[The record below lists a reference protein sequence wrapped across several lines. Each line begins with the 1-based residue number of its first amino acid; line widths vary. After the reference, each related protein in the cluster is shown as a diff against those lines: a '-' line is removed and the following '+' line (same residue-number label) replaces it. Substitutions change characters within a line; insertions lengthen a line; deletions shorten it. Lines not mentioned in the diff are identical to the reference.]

1 MELLAEPEI
10 MKTYNGKGIPP
21 LKKKLN
27 NINWKNLQRLPLVR
41 LCAGDIPEKKEYDGQ
56 IGLSLTRSDHRHI
69 KHDICK
75 PLPMPDNSVDSYQA
89 EDVFEHIEYD
99 KLLPIINEIYRV
111 LKPNATFRLSV
122 PDYGCDVLIDR
133 SEKNT
138 LGNIVFDPGGEIPNE
153 PGHLWFP
160 RIDKVKQLL
169 EKSAFGKFGKIEYLH
184 FYNMDGTFVVNKID
198 YSKGHIQRT
207 PDFDKRVQN
216 PFRPMSIVID
226 LVKNDQKMQEAI
238 ILNNKGEELFNK
250 GDVEMALTTFKKAI
264 EIEPNIVTAYKHLGV
279 FYWQNGEVQKSIKH
293 FKKVIK
299 LDQNNRDVILSYGN
313 ILTDL
318 GKIEDARNLYSSYLQ
333 KNPEGEEILS
343 ALRKLEGENFNDIA
357 LVTHKS
363 KGKIFP
369 VQSQTDE
376 HKADFPVP
384 FMDETEIKAICCCLK
399 IFHKPI
405 NALEWGSGNS
415 TTYFSGYLPE
425 GSEWHSVE
433 HNPKW
438 VAYVQSL
445 IDKLKLGCQ
454 NVYLHHVSCIGEF
467 QEGSGDGCLETFRDY
482 VLFPIELKKTFKI
495 IIVDGRARIHCM
507 KVGWQLLD
515 NNGVMIL
522 HDA

>member
-1 MELLAEPEI
+1 

-198 YSKGHIQRT
+198 YSKGHIQ
-207 PDFDKRVQN
+207 
-216 PFRPMSIVID
+216 
-226 LVKNDQKMQEAI
+226 
-238 ILNNKGEELFNK
+238 
-250 GDVEMALTTFKKAI
+250 
-264 EIEPNIVTAYKHLGV
+264 
-279 FYWQNGEVQKSIKH
+279 
-293 FKKVIK
+293 
-299 LDQNNRDVILSYGN
+299 
-313 ILTDL
+313 
-318 GKIEDARNLYSSYLQ
+318 
-333 KNPEGEEILS
+333 
-343 ALRKLEGENFNDIA
+343 
-357 LVTHKS
+357 
-363 KGKIFP
+363 
-369 VQSQTDE
+369 
-376 HKADFPVP
+376 
-384 FMDETEIKAICCCLK
+384 
-399 IFHKPI
+399 
-405 NALEWGSGNS
+405 
-415 TTYFSGYLPE
+415 
-425 GSEWHSVE
+425 
-433 HNPKW
+433 
-438 VAYVQSL
+438 
-445 IDKLKLGCQ
+445 
-454 NVYLHHVSCIGEF
+454 
-467 QEGSGDGCLETFRDY
+467 
-482 VLFPIELKKTFKI
+482 
-495 IIVDGRARIHCM
+495 
-507 KVGWQLLD
+507 
-515 NNGVMIL
+515 
-522 HDA
+522 